1 MANGLLEGKKKKV
14 EAPRNR
20 FVDTV
25 VKLFASGCYVGY
37 LPVAPGTFGT
47 IFGVAIYASMFAKMD
62 LHLLAYFFIYLGWF
76 LLGVFLTS
84 LARDA
89 FKTDEVNIIVFDKM
103 LGGMIAVSAFDLH
116 EMDVTFGRMVVTIG
130 IYRLI
135 EITKIF
141 PLNQLEKLPKGWGQM
156 ADDVAGGVMALL
168 ISLFLPDWAWDFLQF
183 KWPTEGL

>member
-47 IFGVAIYASMFAKMD
+47 LLGVAIYASIFAKMN

-76 LLGVFLTS
+76 LFGVFLTS
-84 LARDA
+84 LAKDA
-89 FKTDEVNIIVFDKM
+89 FKTDEVNIVVFDKM
-103 LGGMIAVSAFDLH
+103 LGGMIAVSAFNQTELSGDL
-116 EMDVTFGRMVVTIG
+116 GRVIVTIV
-130 IYRLI
+130 IFRLI
-135 EITKIF
+135 EVTKIF

-156 ADDVAGGVMALL
+156 ADDVAGGVMALI
-168 ISLFLPDWAWDFLQF
+168 ISMALPDWAWDFLQL
-183 KWPTEGL
+183 KWPTEGV